1 MRSIT
6 ETDST
11 GIAMIF
17 RRCLPSEESGSVC
30 EMMSGPRA
38 ASLSL
43 SLSSPSSSLLESQLV
58 DREAESR
65 AAMSSCSLRTSEPV
79 RIVGC

>member
-43 SLSSPSSSLLESQLV
+43 SSTSSSLLESQLV

-79 RIVGC
+79 RSVGC